1 MKIKLFDKVVNVL
14 LLLCV
19 LGFGV
24 LCLGVAWGVFIPDLF
39 GRFGAWL
46 TAGTLNAVIVTA
58 VCVVVLLLCVRI
70 FFVRRRDT
78 AAVENPQAPGI
89 LVRTGDNGAVF
100 LTAAA
105 LEEMV
110 LRQVKADT
118 KVRDCTCD
126 LAFGESSA
134 AVRLHLF
141 LAPDA
146 NIPETTAKVQASLKE
161 YVEKMAGIS
170 LPEVQCV
177 VEKTRQGQ
185 NDLRPVV
192 R

>member
-1 MKIKLFDKVVNVL
+1 MKMKLFDKVVNVL

-105 LEEMV
+105 LEEP
-110 LRQVKADT
+110 R
-118 KVRDCTCD
+118 
-126 LAFGESSA
+126 
-134 AVRLHLF
+134 
-141 LAPDA
+141 
-146 NIPETTAKVQASLKE
+146 
-161 YVEKMAGIS
+161 
-170 LPEVQCV
+170 
-177 VEKTRQGQ
+177 
-185 NDLRPVV
+185 
-192 R
+192 